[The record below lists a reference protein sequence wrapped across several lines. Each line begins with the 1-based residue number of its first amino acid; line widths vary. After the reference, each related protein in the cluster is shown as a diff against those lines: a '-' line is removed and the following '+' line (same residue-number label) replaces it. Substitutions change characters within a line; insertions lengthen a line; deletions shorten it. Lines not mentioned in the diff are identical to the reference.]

1 MRGDLVTVRL
11 ILILLRSTSV
21 LLLSLIAATSS
32 SAQPACTITLNVGEQ
47 GNVSAKRGDTVTVC
61 LPLTSGTGYSWQ
73 VQDGGDAMTLQPTS
87 TFERNGPQPGASG
100 LMRFTMKPATPGD
113 YTLIMMLVPPG
124 STGAEA
130 GRAFFGLKV
139 L

>member
-1 MRGDLVTVRL
+1 MVT
-11 ILILLRSTSV
+11 ILRSTAV
-21 LLLSLIAATSS
+21 LLLSFLAATSS
-32 SAQPACTITLNVGEQ
+32 SAQSACNITLNVGEQ
-47 GNVSAKRGDTVTVC
+47 GNVTAKRGETVTVC
-61 LPLTSGTGYSWQ
+61 LPLTSGTGYSWK

-100 LMRFTMKPATPGD
+100 LMRFTVKPTTPGD
-113 YTLIMMLVPPG
+113 YTLVLMLVPPG
-124 STGAEA
+124 NTGAEA

>member
-1 MRGDLVTVRL
+1 MV
-11 ILILLRSTSV
+11 ILLRSTAV
-21 LLLSLIAATSS
+21 LLLSFLAATSS
-32 SAQPACTITLNVGEQ
+32 SAQSACSVTLNVGEQ
-47 GNVSAKRGDTVTVC
+47 GNVTAKRGATVTVC

-100 LMRFTMKPATPGD
+100 VMRFTMKPATPGD
-113 YTLIMMLVPPG
+113 YTLVLMLVPPG
-124 STGAEA
+124 NTGAEA

>member
-1 MRGDLVTVRL
+1 MVT
-11 ILILLRSTSV
+11 ILRSTAV
-21 LLLSLIAATSS
+21 LLLSFLAATSS
-32 SAQPACTITLNVGEQ
+32 SAQSACNITLNVGEQ
-47 GNVSAKRGDTVTVC
+47 GNVTAKRGETVTVC
-61 LPLTSGTGYSWQ
+61 LPLTSGTGYSWK

-100 LMRFTMKPATPGD
+100 LMRFTVKPATPGD
-113 YTLIMMLVPPG
+113 YTLVLMLVPPG
-124 STGAEA
+124 NTGAEA

>member
-1 MRGDLVTVRL
+1 MVT
-11 ILILLRSTSV
+11 ILRSTAV
-21 LLLSLIAATSS
+21 LLLSFLAATSS
-32 SAQPACTITLNVGEQ
+32 SAQSACNITLNVGEQ
-47 GNVSAKRGDTVTVC
+47 GNVTAKRGETVTVC
-61 LPLTSGTGYSWQ
+61 LPLTSGTGYSWK

-100 LMRFTMKPATPGD
+100 LMRFTVKPATPGD
-113 YTLIMMLVPPG
+113 YTLVLMLVPPG
-124 STGAEA
+124 NAGAEA

>member
-1 MRGDLVTVRL
+1 MV
-11 ILILLRSTSV
+11 ILLRSTAV
-21 LLLSLIAATSS
+21 LLLSFLAATSS
-32 SAQPACTITLNVGEQ
+32 SAQSACSVTLNVGEQ
-47 GNVSAKRGDTVTVC
+47 GNVTAKR
-61 LPLTSGTGYSWQ
+61 GYSWQ

-100 LMRFTMKPATPGD
+100 VMRFTMKAATPGD
-113 YTLIMMLVPPG
+113 YTLVLMLVPPG
-124 STGAEA
+124 NTGAEA

>member
-1 MRGDLVTVRL
+1 MVT
-11 ILILLRSTSV
+11 ILRSTAV
-21 LLLSLIAATSS
+21 LLLSFLAATSS
-32 SAQPACTITLNVGEQ
+32 SAQSACNITLNVSEQ
-47 GNVSAKRGDTVTVC
+47 GNVTAKRGETVTVC
-61 LPLTSGTGYSWQ
+61 LPLTSGTGYSWK

-100 LMRFTMKPATPGD
+100 LMRFTVKPTTPGD
-113 YTLIMMLVPPG
+113 YTLVLMLVPPG
-124 STGAEA
+124 NTGAEA

>member
-1 MRGDLVTVRL
+1 MV
-11 ILILLRSTSV
+11 ILLRGTAV
-21 LLLSLIAATSS
+21 LLLTFLAATSS
-32 SAQPACTITLNVGEQ
+32 SAQSGCNITLNVGEQ
-47 GNVSAKRGDTVTVC
+47 GNITVKRGDTVTVC
-61 LPLTSGTGYSWQ
+61 LPLNSGTGYSWR

-87 TFERNGPQPGASG
+87 TFERNGPHPGASG

-113 YTLIMMLVPPG
+113 YTLVLMLVPPG
-124 STGAEA
+124 NTGAEA

>member
-1 MRGDLVTVRL
+1 MV
-11 ILILLRSTSV
+11 ILLRSTAV
-21 LLLSLIAATSS
+21 LLLSFLAATSS
-32 SAQPACTITLNVGEQ
+32 SAQSACSVTLNVGEQ
-47 GNVSAKRGDTVTVC
+47 GNVTAKRGATVTVC

-100 LMRFTMKPATPGD
+100 VMRFTMKAATPGD
-113 YTLIMMLVPPG
+113 YTLVLMLVPPG
-124 STGAEA
+124 NTGAEA

>member
-1 MRGDLVTVRL
+1 VRL
-11 ILILLRSTSV
+11 IAILLRSATV
-21 LLLSLIAATSS
+21 LLLSFLVATSS
-32 SAQPACTITLNVGEQ
+32 SAQSACNITLNVGEQ
-47 GNVSAKRGDTVTVC
+47 GNVTAKRGETVTVC
-61 LPLTSGTGYSWQ
+61 LPLTSGTGYSWK

-100 LMRFTMKPATPGD
+100 LMRFTVKPATPGD
-113 YTLIMMLVPPG
+113 YTLVLMLVPPG
-124 STGAEA
+124 NTGAEA